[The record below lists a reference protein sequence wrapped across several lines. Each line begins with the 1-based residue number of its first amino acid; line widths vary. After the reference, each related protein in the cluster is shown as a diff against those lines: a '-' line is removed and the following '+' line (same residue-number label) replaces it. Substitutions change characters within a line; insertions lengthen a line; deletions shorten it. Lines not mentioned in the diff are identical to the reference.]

1 MNNLLVDTNIFLE
14 ILLNQEKKE
23 LCKDFLQENID
34 NLSISDFSLHSI
46 GVILLRNKK
55 EKTFSK
61 FLKDIL
67 PKISVLTLTKEKYIE
82 ILKFSKKYNLDFD
95 DSYQACLSVDKN
107 LEIITMDKDF
117 KKIADIINVRYIS

>member
-1 MNNLLVDTNIFLE
+1 MNLLIDTNIFLE

-67 PKISVLTLTKEKYIE
+67 PKISILSLTKEKYIE

-117 KKIADIINVRYIS
+117 KKIADLINVRYIS